1 MEGDD
6 LSEYKYCQSLL
17 YREWEGL
24 PAGAPDTSII
34 IIIIDEIML
43 FFFLFLSQKV
53 ESERL
58 ANDLAIQQQQN
69 QHLKE
74 QLLGTTEG
82 SSLTVSKHTLT
93 IIKPHYNITILS
105 FWFA

>member
-17 YREWEGL
+17 YRGWEGL
-24 PAGAPDTSII
+24 VIYTSI